1 MAVSLSLMKDMDL
14 EAFIKTMKKVLS
26 NASDDMLEALFMKV
40 DTDCNGFVTWV
51 SRGQADGG
59 DSHPIVRNC
68 SGGAGCLGAIP
79 DPVSLLLCCLMGC
92 KKVCDMGPCWRLSEC
107 SGKQPG
113 WPFLPQGSPAYC
125 GCLSGFGHW
134 SCCYVCPMALNGPLR
149 NRCPKSAGVF

>member
-59 DSHPIVRNC
+59 DSHP
-68 SGGAGCLGAIP
+68 
-79 DPVSLLLCCLMGC
+79 
-92 KKVCDMGPCWRLSEC
+92 
-107 SGKQPG
+107 
-113 WPFLPQGSPAYC
+113 
-125 GCLSGFGHW
+125 LSGT
-134 SCCYVCPMALNGPLR
+134 VP
-149 NRCPKSAGVF
+149 GVLAVSEQSLTRSH